1 MLKIDDL
8 TELQIE
14 LNDAITRIFA
24 RRFGTGFME
33 GGIVSVTPVQEVGV
47 PPYWLFTIA
56 PINYTIFMPEKHKES
71 KK

>member
-14 LNDAITRIFA
+14 LNDAITKIFEK
-24 RRFGTGFME
+24 RFGTGFME
-33 GGIVSVTPVQEVGV
+33 GGIVSVAPVSEVNV

-56 PINYTIFMPEKHKES
+56 PINYTFFMSEKHKES
-71 KK
+71 NK